1 MAIDTKNP
9 FESVV
14 TDLDVVGVQ
23 PGTFDQALEIA
34 SQEQIAKS
42 IKPSIDTEV
51 PEIKIDVPEMAQISV
66 KRSPL
71 ELQTVDLLAK
81 KDPDAK
87 SATDMLA
94 AQSNVNLPEMP
105 IFANELAE
113 YRKTATSTDISKISS
128 PGKAAEEVED
138 KTIEP
143 DMPNFGVEPDLD
155 ALYDAGLQKAKE
167 YGKEGINYIRE
178 LYQDTFGP
186 DYAGQAMQTVPSAL
200 GQGYNL
206 ARYGTEFQTGLGTT
220 TAQSSVGLSGAPP
233 ASLGAYSTA
242 AIPQLGSGLR
252 AAGTFAGT
260 GYGALQPTYGGLSS
274 SVATGASQLATSG
287 PGVNALGQPMYGST
301 AAKSSGASLFGQA
314 ASIYGIYDGIKNK
327 DYFSAGT
334 ALITLLNPATAIP
347 MAIMNAAKMLFGAWS
362 ASNRPKPKFGG
373 AEFKAE
379 KNRLTATGG
388 YGYNGYQPSAGQATV
403 ASISDY
409 VNTYVKTFGLQFNGT
424 RWAKAIEA
432 DPRLNRYDTMN
443 DSGYNDPSVLSRKIF
458 ETDGLITG
466 TPTYNGQPIT
476 SQEDYKAKMEEF
488 NEYYKKTALERG
500 GLVDAKAVGINTPL
514 SNEYDKITFKVSNQ
528 VGGGGTGRQYTTRTT
543 GGGRGGGGT
552 TQTGYWQTTGGGG
565 RGTPNRVWVPAKSNV
580 VVQSGGRGTG
590 SSDAYAISY
599 RYEDA
604 TPFDMLY
611 KNLVGNFN
619 RGQGGTY
626 Y

>member
-1 MAIDTKNP
+1 MAIDTENP
-9 FESVV
+9 FEADV
-14 TDLDVVGVQ
+14 TGLDVVGVQ
-23 PGTFDQALEIA
+23 PGAFDKAL
-34 SQEQIAKS
+34 QLEQQQKMAELTNPQIE
-42 IKPSIDTEV
+42 T
-51 PEIKIDVPEMAQISV
+51 DVPEMELPTEAQIAV
-66 KRSPL
+66 KRDPL
-71 ELQTVDLLAK
+71 ELQTFDLLGRVE
-81 KDPDAK
+81 DDA
-87 SATDMLA
+87 SSTTDTLGF
-94 AQSNVNLPEMP
+94 NVNTKGLAELPKFDNELGDYRADLTKRSTLKSIGVTGEEEEKAPIDEAEMP
-105 IFANELAE
+105 
-113 YRKTATSTDISKISS
+113 D
-128 PGKAAEEVED
+128 
-138 KTIEP
+138 
-143 DMPNFGVEPDLD
+143 FGLEPDLD
-155 ALYDAGLQKAKE
+155 ALYDAGMRKAQE
-167 YGKEGINYIRE
+167 YGQQGYGYVRDLFIDPSPKIQTTGAYDVTQGGYRQPYSTGYLGTYPTQSSIG
-178 LYQDTFGP
+178 LSSAP
-186 DYAGQAMQTVPSAL
+186 PASLAGQGNVSMVPFATGTAAGLANL
-200 GQGYNL
+200 GVR
-206 ARYGTEFQTGLGTT
+206 AGTQTGLGTFST
-220 TAQSSVGLSGAPP
+220 MGASGNVPFPTGLGTDVTK
-233 ASLGAYSTA
+233 TA
-242 AIPQLGSGLR
+242 AGSS
-252 AAGTFAGT
+252 AMK
-260 GYGALQPTYGGLSS
+260 
-274 SVATGASQLATSG
+274 V
-287 PGVNALGQPMYGST
+287 
-301 AAKSSGASLFGQA
+301 FGQA

-334 ALITLLNPATAIP
+334 SLMTLLNPATAVP
-347 MAIMNAAKMLFGAWS
+347 VAIMQAAKMLFGAWS

-403 ASISDY
+403 ASIADY
-409 VNTYVKTFGLQFNGT
+409 VNTYVKTFGLQFNGS

-500 GLVDAKAVGINTPL
+500 GLVDAEAVGINTPL

-528 VGGGGTGRQYTTRTT
+528 VGGGGTGKQYTTRTT
-543 GGGRGGGGT
+543 GGGRGGSGGT

-565 RGTPNRVWVPAKSNV
+565 RGGGNRVWVPAAPNV

-590 SSDAYAISY
+590 GSDAYAISY

-604 TPFDMLY
+604 TPYDMLY
-611 KNLVGNFN
+611 RNLVGNFN